1 MKKWMVGLILLFG
14 VVLCACGRAETFEI
28 ISDVVV
34 TGQLSEPAKISLRI
48 PDDATLAVMSSTD
61 GQSYEGDHY
70 QIIIQTYAAGDLNQT
85 LQQITGYSSNQLK
98 LMEVTTEAYGKY
110 LCAWSS
116 VSEEGELVGR
126 CAVLDDGRYH
136 YCLSVLVDAQ
146 KSGEMRGEIDALFAD
161 YSLEGY

>member
-1 MKKWMVGLILLFG
+1 MKKWIVGVMLLLS
-14 VVLCACGRAETFEI
+14 VTLCACSGAETFEV
-28 ISDVVV
+28 ISDNVVEYPAP
-34 TGQLSEPAKISLRI
+34 TPAKVQLKI
-48 PDDATLAVMSSTD
+48 PDDAALSVMNSSE

-70 QIIIQTYAAGDLNQT
+70 QIIVQTYPSGNLDQT
-85 LQQITGYSSNQLK
+85 LQLLTGYHKDQLK
-98 LMEVTTEAYGKY
+98 IMEISEENLSKY

-116 VSEEGELVGR
+116 VSDEGELVGR

-146 KSGEMRGEIDALFAD
+146 MSGEIREDIDALFAD